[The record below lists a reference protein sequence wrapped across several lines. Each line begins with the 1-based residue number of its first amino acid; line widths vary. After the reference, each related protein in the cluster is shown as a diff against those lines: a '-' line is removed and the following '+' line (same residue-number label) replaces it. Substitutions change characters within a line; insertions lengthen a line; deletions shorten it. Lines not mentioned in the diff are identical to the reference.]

1 MTSKEAEQIDNEINL
16 FELIESLWKERVLI
30 IAITAVITLIG
41 LSYAI
46 STPATYE
53 ARVEILPP
61 SMTDIAELYKFDVL
75 GTAKLKPQSQ
85 SQVFI
90 DFISILKSNQF
101 RKKFLQEEGVMESL
115 FKKETTQQQVLTDL
129 DNMIKLE
136 VVSKK
141 KPNKASL
148 KFQYKDSDLA
158 AKSANQLVDLAI
170 ELYRTSIL
178 LEFNSIKDQK
188 IKQLNNKKSSLIAI
202 YEYRLDQEISKLK
215 EAYLIAKKLDIIEP
229 RESKDQTIMTK
240 FQSMITEEMRYLYS
254 QGARALNAE
263 IETLE
268 QRKKNPSMVSGL
280 IDIDQKLSLLN
291 NISFDASKFTSV
303 TIDLVA
309 ENSYDRIK
317 PKRTSIVLMSGV
329 IGGFL
334 AILFVL
340 IRNAV
345 RNRKSHF

>member
-1 MTSKEAEQIDNEINL
+1 MTSKEAEKIDNEINL

-202 YEYRLDQEISKLK
+202 YENRLDQEISKLK

-229 RESKDQTIMTK
+229 RESRDKTLKTR
-240 FQSMITEEMRYLYS
+240 SRSYVVTEEMRYLYS
-254 QGARALNAE
+254 QGTRALNAE
-263 IETLE
+263 IETVT
-268 QRKKNPSMVSGL
+268 QRKKKLSMVEGL
-280 IDIDQKLSLLN
+280 IDIEQQLSLLN
-291 NISFDASKFTSV
+291 TVSFDASKV
-303 TIDLVA
+303 NPITIDLAA
-309 ENSYDRIK
+309 ETPERHIK
-317 PKRTSIVLMSGV
+317 PKRTLTVLLSGV

-334 AILFVL
+334 AIILVL

-345 RNRKSHF
+345 RNRKA